1 MTLVIA
7 LAKSPCPCGYCEMSA
22 ASLIARLDHVRRTG
36 AGRWLARCPAHDD
49 RRPSLSVAEL
59 EDGRVLVHCFA
70 GCAIEEV
77 LDALGLTFGDLFPP
91 RPLGERLPRLRRPF
105 PAADVLQAVSY
116 EALVVYL
123 CARSLDEGKRLTS
136 PERERLRLAI
146 SRLQHAAE
154 VAGNG

>member
-1 MTLVIA
+1 
-7 LAKSPCPCGYCEMSA
+7 MSA
-22 ASLIARLDHVRRTG
+22 ASLLSRLDGVRRTG

-59 EDGRVLVHCFA
+59 DDGRVLLHCFA
-70 GCAIEEV
+70 GCAIENV
-77 LDALGLTFGDLFPP
+77 LDAVGLTFSDLFPP
-91 RPLGERLPRLRRPF
+91 RSLGERLRRLQRPF
-105 PAADVLQAVSY
+105 PAGDVLQAVAH

-123 CARSLDEGKRLTS
+123 CARSLDEGKRLTG
-136 PERERLRLAI
+136 PERERLRLAV

>member
-1 MTLVIA
+1 MRE
-7 LAKSPCPCGYCEMSA
+7 YCDMSA
-22 ASLIARLDHVRRTG
+22 ATLIARLDGVRRTG

-59 EDGRVLVHCFA
+59 RGRPGAVHCFA
-70 GCAIEEV
+70 GCAIEDV
-77 LDALGLTFGDLFPP
+77 LDAVGLTFGDLFPP

-105 PAADVLQAVSY
+105 PAADVLQAVAY

-123 CARSLDEGKRLTS
+123 CARSLDEGKRLTG
-136 PERERLRLAI
+136 PERERLRLAV

-154 VAGNG
+154 VARDG